1 MLCKLLRGL
10 ALIIIFVLASWGLAD
25 ITALIRGRGNL
36 LTGSQLQLTT
46 THCETSHGELYSLEI
61 TIKRR

>member
-10 ALIIIFVLASWGLAD
+10 ALVIIFVLASWGLAD

-46 THCETSHGELYSLEI
+46 SHYETSHGELYSLEI
-61 TIKRR
+61 TIKKQ

>member
-10 ALIIIFVLASWGLAD
+10 ALIVIFVLACWGLAD
-25 ITALIRGRGNL
+25 IIALIRGRGNL
-36 LTGSQLQLTT
+36 LTGSQFQLTT

-61 TIKRR
+61 TIKRQ

>member
-36 LTGSQLQLTT
+36 LTGSQFQLTT
-46 THCETSHGELYSLEI
+46 SHCETSHGELYSLEI
-61 TIKRR
+61 TIKKQ